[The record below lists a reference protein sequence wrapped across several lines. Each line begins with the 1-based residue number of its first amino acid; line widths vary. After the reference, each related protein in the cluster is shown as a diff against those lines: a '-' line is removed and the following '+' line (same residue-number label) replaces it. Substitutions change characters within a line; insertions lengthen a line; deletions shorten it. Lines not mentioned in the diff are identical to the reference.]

1 VTNLMGLLA
10 TFLRDE
16 VDELAAHGVRLVTIG
31 DEARL
36 PDPVCARLA
45 EAKRRTAGGRGLL
58 LCLALSYG
66 SREAIVAATRT
77 LARAAAAGADP
88 AAIDE
93 TAFAAALDSHLLP
106 PLDLVVRTSGEQRLS
121 NFLLW
126 EAAYA
131 ELHFTEVLWPD
142 FARADLEAALAAFAR
157 RRRRFG
163 LSDSVE
169 LEHAVPSDAAT
180 TPAVVEPSAPSSAM
194 CSETWSEQRR
204 QPASAA
210 RRERRQRRRQER
222 AQRRRQERAE
232 RRRRRQ
238 ERARRRRE
246 AVSAH
251 STAAIANEVIEVQAH
266 G

>member
-1 VTNLMGLLA
+1 MSARPRHVGIIMDGNGRWATRLRLPRAEGHRAGAEAVRRTVRAARELEIPALTLYAFSEQNWGRPSEEVTGLMGLLA
-10 TFLRDE
+10 TFLRGE
-16 VDELAAHGVRLVTIG
+16 VDELAARGVRLVTVG
-31 DEARL
+31 DRARL
-36 PDPVCARLA
+36 PEPVRERLA
-45 EAKRRTAGGRGLL
+45 EAKRQTAAGRRLL

-66 SREAIVAATRT
+66 SREAIVAAART

-93 TAFAAALDSHLLP
+93 AAFAAALDSHLLP

-163 LSDSVE
+163 LADPVAP
-169 LEHAVPSDAAT
+169 EHAADHV
-180 TPAVVEPSAPSSAM
+180 
-194 CSETWSEQRR
+194 
-204 QPASAA
+204 QPF
-210 RRERRQRRRQER
+210 
-222 AQRRRQERAE
+222 
-232 RRRRRQ
+232 
-238 ERARRRRE
+238 
-246 AVSAH
+246 
-251 STAAIANEVIEVQAH
+251 
-266 G
+266 